1 MRPRTV
7 VRADADAVAREAAS
21 IITGALA
28 AAIREKGRADLALTG
43 GSTAGALY
51 GVLTSPEFRD
61 SLDWDRVHLWWGDER
76 YVPTDH
82 PDSNAGLAF
91 DRLLAIGA
99 RSGESGEGASSTD
112 VLAERTP
119 GLPIPAAN
127 VHPIPVDMAIGRG
140 SEGAA
145 WAAEEYAR
153 QLQRELPAAV
163 DGVPAFDVLLLG
175 VGPDGHIL
183 SVFPESRSDPAGP
196 LVRPV
201 PAPTHIG
208 PHFERITLDPR
219 ILDAARQIVVMAT
232 GDAKAEMLGTLLAED
247 GDPPAL
253 PARLALRDS
262 AVWLLD
268 AAAARLVEGSG
279 AASPGSRGGSR
290 KASRSSA

>member
-1 MRPRTV
+1 MGTQPRTV
-7 VRADADAVAREAAS
+7 VLTDADAVASEAAS
-21 IITGALA
+21 IITGVLA
-28 AAIREKGRADLALTG
+28 AAISERGRADLALTG

-61 SLDWDRVHLWWGDER
+61 GLDWDAVHLWWGDER

-127 VHPIPVDMAIGRG
+127 IHPIPVDLAIARG

-153 QLQRELPAAV
+153 QLQRELPAGA

-183 SVFPESRSDPAGP
+183 SVFPESRASDPAGP
-196 LVRPV
+196 LVRRV

-208 PHFERITLDPR
+208 PHLERITLDPR
-219 ILDAARQIVVMAT
+219 ILDAARQIVVMVT
-232 GDAKAEMLGTLLAED
+232 GDAKAEMLGKLLSA
-247 GDPPAL
+247 GDEPPAL
-253 PARLALRDS
+253 PARLAIRDN

-268 AAAARLVEGSG
+268 AAAARLLERSPAGSSG
-279 AASPGSRGGSR
+279 
-290 KASRSSA
+290 KASRPSA

>member
-1 MRPRTV
+1 LSKGARPRTLV
-7 VRADADAVAREAAS
+7 LADADAVAREAAG
-21 IITGALA
+21 IIAGALA
-28 AAIREKGRADLALTG
+28 AAIRERDRADLALTG

-51 GVLTSPEFRD
+51 GVLTSREFRAR
-61 SLDWDRVHLWWGDER
+61 LDWDRIHLWWGDER

-127 VHPIPVDMAIGRG
+127 VHPIPVDLAIARR

-153 QLQRELPAAV
+153 QLQSELPSAA
-163 DGVPAFDVLLLG
+163 DGVPVFDVVLLG

-183 SVFPESRSDPAGP
+183 SVFPDDRSLDPAGP
-196 LVRPV
+196 LVRRV

-208 PHFERITLDPR
+208 PHLERITLDPR
-219 ILDAARQIVVMAT
+219 ILDAARQIVVMVT
-232 GDAKAEMLGTLLAED
+232 GEAKAEMLARLLNPGDD
-247 GDPPAL
+247 GSGL
-253 PARLALRDS
+253 PARRAIRDN
-262 AVWLLD
+262 AIWLLD
-268 AAAARLVEGSG
+268 AQAARLLEPSLAG
-279 AASPGSRGGSR
+279 SPGSAGTAG
-290 KASRSSA
+290 